1 MRNDR
6 LRQFLVLFSIIA
18 LIVMNYLSNTG
29 LFGGQTNGDVSRRY
43 PTLITPAG
51 YAFAIW
57 GLIFLG
63 LLAFAVYQALPTQ
76 RTNPRF
82 RAIGWWV
89 ILNAFC
95 NAIWSP
101 LFNTEHIGLAL
112 LVILVMLFSLV
123 VIEQRLLVRKNFGG
137 YAGTGAALLSTE
149 PDATLPESSA
159 SALETWL
166 ARIPFSMYFGWLT
179 VATILNVAVYLK
191 ATDVS
196 LMGLSESAWATVVLI
211 VGILIGAVVFNRF
224 RSVTYILVFAWAYAS
239 IAAEQAGYGQ
249 IQVVALIGA
258 IVAVI
263 LAITGLISRKTPVY
277 A

>member
-29 LFGGQTNGDVSRRY
+29 LFGGQTNGDVSRKY
-43 PTLITPAG
+43 HTLVTPAG

-63 LLAFAVYQALPTQ
+63 LLAFAVYQALPSQ
-76 RTNPRF
+76 RTNSRF

-101 LFNTEHIGLAL
+101 LFNTEHIDLAL
-112 LVILVMLFSLV
+112 LIILVMLFSLV
-123 VIEQRLLVRKNFGG
+123 VIEQRLLIRRDSGG
-137 YAGTGAALLSTE
+137 YAGTGAALLPID
-149 PDATLPESSA
+149 PDMTLPESSA
-159 SALETWL
+159 PLLETWL

-196 LMGLSESAWATVVLI
+196 LIGLSESAWATVVLI

-224 RSVTYILVFAWAYAS
+224 RSVTYMLVFAWAYVA
-239 IAAEQAGYGQ
+239 IAVEQTGYGQ
-249 IQVVALIGA
+249 IKVVALIGA
-258 IVAVI
+258 SVAVI
-263 LAITGLISRKTPVY
+263 LAITGFVSRKTPVY